1 MERRLVSQV
10 MRAKKKGGHAGMGLT
25 LFLFVGCALKFAFL
39 TSWLMSL
46 FYFPILFI
54 FARGL
59 GFSISFTYYASMPPG
74 GGGLH
79 REIRTR
85 SVRWG
90 EGGALGLA
98 QSAGC
103 VCKLA
108 RHEKCRE
115 TPRQPFDLDQVGLV
129 RRPKHGPF

>member
-1 MERRLVSQV
+1 
-10 MRAKKKGGHAGMGLT
+10 MGLT

-90 EGGALGLA
+90 EWGGFGACPVCRM
-98 QSAGC
+98 C
-103 VCKLA
+103 VQTGPP
-108 RHEKCRE
+108 RE
-115 TPRQPFDLDQVGLV
+115 MQRDATPTLRS
-129 RRPKHGPF
+129 